1 MHFDLNNMKNE
12 ITNMVEYRLA
22 GLSFTYQ
29 GNDYYYKANKGFE
42 YAYNE
47 LLAKKIADRLGIP
60 CCEYYSANYKKTQG
74 VVTKKFDAKNYIPM
88 VDILEKY
95 YSNSS
100 KSYDNENNLE
110 DIWYA
115 FDKMFDEDTTAKL
128 MDELVN
134 TFLFDI
140 LIGNIDRH
148 NENIGIIVDEK
159 GARFAPLFDN
169 ESMLDYEAITD
180 GEYCLGIEKGDPF
193 GYNLDPQEN
202 LVYKFL
208 KESDTLY
215 TERLIEML
223 PVISDKSIKSIF
235 AELKSEGVE
244 IPEEIINDRLKKF
257 AINRQM
263 IERYFIYHKGV
274 EEDEI
279 IRK

>member
-1 MHFDLNNMKNE
+1 MYFNLNEMENE
-12 ITNMVEYRLA
+12 ITNKKEHRLS
-22 GLSFTYQ
+22 GLSFTYH
-29 GNDYYYKANKGFE
+29 GNNYYYKADKDFE

-47 LLAKKIADRLGIP
+47 LIAKKIADRLGIP
-60 CCEYYSANYKKTQG
+60 CCEYYPANYKKNQG
-74 VVTKKFDAKNYIPM
+74 VVTKMFDTKNYIPM
-88 VDILEKY
+88 IDILEKY
-95 YSNSS
+95 YSASS
-100 KSYDNENNLE
+100 KSQDNENNLE

-115 FDKMFDEDTTAKL
+115 FDQMFDEETTARL

-134 TFLFDI
+134 IFLFDV

-169 ESMLDYEAITD
+169 EGMLDYEAIND
-180 GEYCLGIEKGDPF
+180 GEYCLGIEKGDAF

-202 LVYKFL
+202 LIYKFL
-208 KESDTLY
+208 KVSDTIY
-215 TERLIEML
+215 TERLAQML
-223 PVISDKSIKSIF
+223 PVISEKSLKEIF

-244 IPEEIINDRLKKF
+244 IPEEIIADRLEKF

-263 IERYFIYHKGV
+263 IKRYFIYHKEV
-274 EEDEI
+274 EEDEF